1 MPLPGILHLVHG
13 GKGYLCAVPTLNPN
27 LVVAGAP
34 KCGTSSLYF
43 WLAAHPEVAASREKE
58 TFFWAPDV
66 NRFNTRCNHIQHG
79 PEAYASL
86 FAHTAGAKV
95 RFEATAPYI
104 YYSEAWTG
112 LSRLPE
118 KPLVLFVLREPAART
133 QSQYLFELH
142 RTKRISATFADYLKG
157 AHILNHGHYMRYLAE
172 WEANLGRDHLIIWQF
187 EKVMRDPRS
196 AMKSL
201 AAQLGIDPG
210 FYDDFDFAARNET
223 VAIRSKRLHT
233 LGLRLQSMIPL
244 AVQDAL
250 LPIYLKL
257 NGAGRPKA
265 SAELKA
271 QTVALKAEFAASNR
285 ELAARFPESIDL
297 ELWK

>member
-1 MPLPGILHLVHG
+1 
-13 GKGYLCAVPTLNPN
+13 
-27 LVVAGAP
+27 
-34 KCGTSSLYF
+34 
-43 WLAAHPEVAASREKE
+43 LAAHPEVAASREKE
-58 TFFWAPDV
+58 TFFWAPEV

-142 RTKRISATFADYLKG
+142 RTQRISSSFDDYLKDSQ
-157 AHILNHGHYMRYLAE
+157 ILEHGHYERYLAE
-172 WEANLGRDHLIIWQF
+172 WEAALGREQLIIWQF

-201 AAQLGIDPG
+201 ASQLGIDPG
-210 FYDDFDFAARNET
+210 FYDDFDFAVRNET
-223 VAIRSKRLHT
+223 VAIRSKWLHK

-265 SAELKA
+265 STELKA
-271 QTVALKAEFAASNR
+271 RTAALKGEFTASNR
-285 ELAARFPESIDL
+285 ELAARFPESIEL

>member
-1 MPLPGILHLVHG
+1 M
-13 GKGYLCAVPTLNPN
+13 PTLYPN

-58 TFFWAPDV
+58 TFFWAPEV

-142 RTKRISATFADYLKG
+142 RTKRISATFTDYLKG

-201 AAQLGIDPG
+201 ATQLGIEPD
-210 FYDDFDFAARNET
+210 FYNDFDFAVRNET
-223 VAIRSKRLHT
+223 VAIRSRRLHR
-233 LGLRLQSMIPL
+233 LGLRLQSMVPL

-271 QTVALKAEFAASNR
+271 QTNALKAEFAASNR
-285 ELAARFPESIDL
+285 ELARCFPESIDL

>member
-1 MPLPGILHLVHG
+1 M
-13 GKGYLCAVPTLNPN
+13 PTLYPN

-58 TFFWAPDV
+58 TFFWAPEV

-79 PEAYASL
+79 PDAYASL

-187 EKVMRDPRS
+187 EKVTRDPRS

-201 AAQLGIDPG
+201 ATQLGIDPD
-210 FYDDFDFAARNET
+210 FYNDFDFAVRNET
-223 VAIRSKRLHT
+223 VAIRSRRLHR
-233 LGLRLQSMIPL
+233 LGLRLQSMVPL
-244 AVQDAL
+244 AVQDVL
-250 LPIYLKL
+250 LPMYLKL

-271 QTVALKAEFAASNR
+271 QTNALKAEFAASNR
-285 ELAARFPESIDL
+285 ELARSFPESIDL

>member
-1 MPLPGILHLVHG
+1 M
-13 GKGYLCAVPTLNPN
+13 PTLNPN

-58 TFFWAPDV
+58 TFFWAPEV

-79 PEAYASL
+79 PDAYASL

-133 QSQYLFELH
+133 QSQYLFGLH
-142 RTKRISATFADYLKG
+142 RTKRISATFSDYLKDP
-157 AHILNHGHYMRYLAE
+157 HILNHGHYMRYLAE

-187 EKVMRDPRS
+187 EKVTRDPRS

-201 AAQLGIDPG
+201 ATQLGIDPD
-210 FYDDFDFAARNET
+210 FYNDFDFAVRNET
-223 VAIRSKRLHT
+223 VAIRSRRLHR
-233 LGLRLQSMIPL
+233 LGLRLQSMVPL
-244 AVQDAL
+244 AVQDVL
-250 LPIYLKL
+250 LPMYLKL

-271 QTVALKAEFAASNR
+271 QTNALKAEFAASNR
-285 ELAARFPESIDL
+285 ELARSFPESIDL

>member
-1 MPLPGILHLVHG
+1 
-13 GKGYLCAVPTLNPN
+13 
-27 LVVAGAP
+27 
-34 KCGTSSLYF
+34 
-43 WLAAHPEVAASREKE
+43 LAAHPEVAASREKE

-142 RTKRISATFADYLKG
+142 RTKRISATFSDYLKDP
-157 AHILNHGHYMRYLAE
+157 HILNHGHYMRYLAD

-187 EKVMRDPRS
+187 EKVMHDPRS

-210 FYDDFDFAARNET
+210 FYDDFDFAVRNET
-223 VAIRSKRLHT
+223 VAIRSKRLHR

>member
-1 MPLPGILHLVHG
+1 
-13 GKGYLCAVPTLNPN
+13 VPTLYPN

-58 TFFWAPDV
+58 TFFWAPEV

-79 PEAYASL
+79 PDAYASL

-187 EKVMRDPRS
+187 EKVTRDPRS

-201 AAQLGIDPG
+201 ATQLGIDPD
-210 FYDDFDFAARNET
+210 FYNDFDFAVRNET
-223 VAIRSKRLHT
+223 VAIRSRRLHR
-233 LGLRLQSMIPL
+233 LGLRLQSMVPL
-244 AVQDAL
+244 AVQDVL
-250 LPIYLKL
+250 LPMYLKL

-271 QTVALKAEFAASNR
+271 QTNALKAEFAASNR
-285 ELAARFPESIDL
+285 ELARSFPESIDL

>member
-1 MPLPGILHLVHG
+1 M
-13 GKGYLCAVPTLNPN
+13 PTLYPN

-79 PEAYASL
+79 PDAYASL

-187 EKVMRDPRS
+187 EKVMHDPRS

-210 FYDDFDFAARNET
+210 FYDDFDFAVRNET
-223 VAIRSKRLHT
+223 VAIRSKRLHR

-271 QTVALKAEFAASNR
+271 QTVALKAEFVASNR

>member
-1 MPLPGILHLVHG
+1 M
-13 GKGYLCAVPTLNPN
+13 PTLYPN

-58 TFFWAPDV
+58 TFFWAPEV

-201 AAQLGIDPG
+201 ATQLGIDPD
-210 FYDDFDFAARNET
+210 FYNDFDFAVRNET
-223 VAIRSKRLHT
+223 VAIRSRRLHR
-233 LGLRLQSMIPL
+233 LGLRLQSMVPL

-271 QTVALKAEFAASNR
+271 QTNALKAEFAASNR
-285 ELAARFPESIDL
+285 ELARSFPESIDL

>member
-1 MPLPGILHLVHG
+1 
-13 GKGYLCAVPTLNPN
+13 VPTVYPN

-66 NRFNTRCNHIQHG
+66 NRFNAKCNVKEHG
-79 PEAYASL
+79 PEAYATL
-86 FAHTAGAKV
+86 FAHTTGAKV

-104 YYSEAWTG
+104 YYLEAWNG
-112 LSRLPE
+112 LASLPE
-118 KPLVLFVLREPAART
+118 RPKVLFILREPAART
-133 QSQYLFELH
+133 QSQYLFERF
-142 RTKRISATFADYLKG
+142 RTKRISTSFGDYLKDPM
-157 AHILNHGHYMRYLAE
+157 ILEHGHYDRYLAE
-172 WEANLGRDHLIIWQF
+172 WDSALGRENLIIWQF

-196 AMKSL
+196 AMMSL
-201 AAQLGIDPG
+201 AVQLGIDPG
-210 FYDDFDFAARNET
+210 FYDHFDFAVRNET
-223 VAIRSKRLHT
+223 VAIRSKGLHQ

-265 SAELKA
+265 TADVKAQTAELKA
-271 QTVALKAEFAASNR
+271 KFAESNR
-285 ELAARFPESIDL
+285 KLAKRFPEFIEL

>member
-1 MPLPGILHLVHG
+1 M
-13 GKGYLCAVPTLNPN
+13 PTLYPN

-79 PEAYASL
+79 PDAYSSL

-142 RTKRISATFADYLKG
+142 RTKRINATFSDYLKG

-210 FYDDFDFAARNET
+210 FYDDFDFAVRNET
-223 VAIRSKRLHT
+223 VAIRSKRLHR

-285 ELAARFPESIDL
+285 ELARSFPESIDL

>member
-1 MPLPGILHLVHG
+1 
-13 GKGYLCAVPTLNPN
+13 
-27 LVVAGAP
+27 
-34 KCGTSSLYF
+34 
-43 WLAAHPEVAASREKE
+43 LAAHPEVAASREKE

-104 YYSEAWTG
+104 YYSEAWAG

-142 RTKRISATFADYLKG
+142 RTKRISATFADYLKDP
-157 AHILNHGHYMRYLAE
+157 HILNHGHYMRYLAE

-210 FYDDFDFAARNET
+210 FYDDFDFAVRNET
-223 VAIRSKRLHT
+223 VAIRSKLLHT

-271 QTVALKAEFAASNR
+271 QTVALKAEYAASNR